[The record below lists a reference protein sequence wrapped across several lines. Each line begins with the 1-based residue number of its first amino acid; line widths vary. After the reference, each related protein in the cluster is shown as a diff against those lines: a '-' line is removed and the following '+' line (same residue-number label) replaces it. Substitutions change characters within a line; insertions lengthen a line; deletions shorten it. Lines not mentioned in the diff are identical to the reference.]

1 MEGRIEHHDVLS
13 SRQFFLAVK
22 RLADS
27 LSYGM
32 DHSPFLGSGVEYV
45 QSRPYQ
51 YGDPIKLIDWRVT
64 ARTRKV
70 HVKEYEAPKRM
81 PVYLLVDTSASM
93 TISSHHPS
101 KYETAVFLAGG
112 WHWPVS
118 TGSARSA
125 CWAWGARACTCDP
138 ACLEIRFSSGCT
150 GCAGFVTTR
159 RLLSGS
165 RLIELSPSLSQRVL
179 VIVLSDMHDPRAV
192 PALKRLAQE
201 HDCAVLQLR
210 DPAEDRLRGVGFVRA
225 TEAETGRGLL
235 GPRPGPRLRFGARRG
250 TAQKGWHRLSL
261 DPDRPAVR
269 VESPA
274 VLQTAQLAWPRS
286 RVSAVHN
293 GGSAHLCTCAR
304 SGRRS
309 RAPNTPRSA
318 TTVGMPAKIEQLV
331 LPGTELE
338 AKPIEDRRTPVVLR
352 IVNSYPHG
360 SAFRYDI
367 VYYGLEP
374 GEFDLK
380 DSVRRKD
387 GSPITD
393 LPSIPVKIEPVL
405 PPGQIEPHRLSLA
418 PSPFLGGYR
427 LLLIAGGLGLGC
439 RLGRDLARRP
449 PQTRPGGNGRDQARD
464 SGRPAPAAGR

>member
-1 MEGRIEHHDVLS
+1 VEGRIEHHDVLS
-13 SRQFFLAVK
+13 SRQFILTVK

-112 WHWPVS
+112 L
-118 TGSARSA
+118 AL
-125 CWAWGARACTCDP
+125 
-138 ACLEIRFSSGCT
+138 ACLDRISPVGVLGVGSQGLHVRPSMSRHQVLEWLHRLRRFRYDE
-150 GCAGFVTTR
+150 TTA
-159 RLLSGS
+159 LGS
-165 RLIELSPSLSQRVL
+165 RLIELTPSLSQRVL

-235 GPRPGPRLRFGARRG
+235 VRGRVRGADSANVEEQLKKAGIDYLLIQTDQPYVSRVRQFFKLRNLLGRGAR
-250 TAQKGWHRLSL
+250 
-261 DPDRPAVR
+261 
-269 VESPA
+269 
-274 VLQTAQLAWPRS
+274 
-286 RVSAVHN
+286 
-293 GGSAHLCTCAR
+293 
-304 SGRRS
+304 
-309 RAPNTPRSA
+309 
-318 TTVGMPAKIEQLV
+318 
-331 LPGTELE
+331 
-338 AKPIEDRRTPVVLR
+338 
-352 IVNSYPHG
+352 
-360 SAFRYDI
+360 
-367 VYYGLEP
+367 
-374 GEFDLK
+374 
-380 DSVRRKD
+380 
-387 GSPITD
+387 
-393 LPSIPVKIEPVL
+393 
-405 PPGQIEPHRLSLA
+405 
-418 PSPFLGGYR
+418 
-427 LLLIAGGLGLGC
+427 
-439 RLGRDLARRP
+439 
-449 PQTRPGGNGRDQARD
+449 
-464 SGRPAPAAGR
+464 

>member
-13 SRQFFLAVK
+13 ARQFFIAIK

-112 WHWPVS
+112 L
-118 TGSARSA
+118 AL
-125 CWAWGARACTCDP
+125 
-138 ACLEIRFSSGCT
+138 ACLDRISPVGVLGVGSQSLHVRPSMSRDQVLEWLHRLRRFRYDE
-150 GCAGFVTTR
+150 TTS
-159 RLLSGS
+159 LGS

-235 GPRPGPRLRFGARRG
+235 VRGRVRGDDSATAPEQLKKAGIDYLLIQTDQPYVSRVRQFFKLRNLLGRGAR
-250 TAQKGWHRLSL
+250 
-261 DPDRPAVR
+261 
-269 VESPA
+269 
-274 VLQTAQLAWPRS
+274 
-286 RVSAVHN
+286 
-293 GGSAHLCTCAR
+293 
-304 SGRRS
+304 
-309 RAPNTPRSA
+309 
-318 TTVGMPAKIEQLV
+318 
-331 LPGTELE
+331 
-338 AKPIEDRRTPVVLR
+338 
-352 IVNSYPHG
+352 
-360 SAFRYDI
+360 
-367 VYYGLEP
+367 
-374 GEFDLK
+374 
-380 DSVRRKD
+380 
-387 GSPITD
+387 
-393 LPSIPVKIEPVL
+393 
-405 PPGQIEPHRLSLA
+405 
-418 PSPFLGGYR
+418 
-427 LLLIAGGLGLGC
+427 
-439 RLGRDLARRP
+439 
-449 PQTRPGGNGRDQARD
+449 
-464 SGRPAPAAGR
+464 